1 MDDHGNHLSN
11 ATPPCSSNARLQQV
25 QSPGVQEHV
34 SESAMTF
41 PIEIAHSRPDT
52 EELRNR
58 LSRLSEA
65 SLRITETL
73 DLDTILQG
81 VIDGARSLTGA
92 RYGALLVLDDA
103 GRMQDLV
110 TSGMTPEERRRL
122 GALPKGLGLLGYLS
136 EIEGPLSV
144 ADIAGHPSSVGFP
157 EGHPP
162 MKTFLGAPVRH
173 RGERL
178 GNIYLTEK
186 EGGQEFTPEDEETL
200 VMFASQAALTVSNAR
215 RYRDEQQARADLEA
229 LVNISPVGILIF
241 DAKTGDL
248 VSLNQESRRIVRGVR
263 APGPSQSEILS
274 VMTFRRP
281 DGREIPLT
289 DLPTERALKSGETVR
304 AEEVIIHLPD
314 GQAVTTLI
322 NATPIFSEA
331 GEVVS
336 VVATVQDM
344 TPLEELERLRA
355 EFLGMVSHELRMP
368 LTAIKGSA
376 ASALSSTSPFN
387 PAEAYQFFRII
398 DEQADHMRSLIND
411 LLDVTLIEAGT
422 LSITPGTS
430 GVASLVDQAKAIFL
444 SGGAGNS
451 IEVDLPPDLPPVAVD
466 RPRVVQVL
474 TNLLS
479 NASKYSPA
487 SSTIMVTASQQDSHV
502 AVSVADEGRG
512 LSAEDMP
519 RLFRKFSRI
528 SDLAGKPD
536 VGGPGLGLAICKGIV
551 ETHGGRIWAESDG
564 PGLGTRFTF
573 TIPVVEEDA
582 IAAVDGPDEP
592 AALPREAARQRTRI
606 LAVDD
611 DPQMLWYLRHT
622 LSQAGYT
629 TITTGD
635 PEQVERLIEVEKP
648 HLILLDLAL
657 PGTNGFELMKR
668 IPDMTDAPVVFLS
681 GRAADHDISRGFEM
695 GAADYVVKPFSP
707 TELVARIKSALR
719 KGAASDRT
727 EPREPYVL
735 GDLTINYAERR
746 VSVAGRSVH
755 LSATEYKLLF
765 ELSVNAGR
773 VLTHD
778 QLLLRVWDQDN
789 FEGSQLLR
797 TYVTY
802 LRTKLGDDAKSPTYI
817 FTEPR
822 VGYRM
827 AKT

>member
-1 MDDHGNHLSN
+1 MKEDAN
-11 ATPPCSSNARLQQV
+11 
-25 QSPGVQEHV
+25 
-34 SESAMTF
+34 M
-41 PIEIAHSRPDT
+41 RPET
-52 EELRNR
+52 EALRNR

-81 VIDGARSLTGA
+81 VIDGARSLTSA

-122 GALPKGLGLLGYLS
+122 GELPKGLGLLGYLS
-136 EIEGPLSV
+136 EIDGPLRL
-144 ADIAGHPSSVGFP
+144 AEIASHPRSVGFP

-162 MKTFLGAPVRH
+162 MTTFLGAPVRH

-215 RYRDEQQARADLEA
+215 RFRDEQQVRADLEA
-229 LVNISPVGILIF
+229 LVNTSPVGILIF

-248 VSLNQESRRIVRGVR
+248 VSLNQETRRIVRGLH
-263 APGPSQSEILS
+263 APGHTLPELLS
-274 VMTFRRP
+274 VMTFRRL
-281 DGREIPLT
+281 DGREISP
-289 DLPTERALKSGETVR
+289 DELPTARAIRTGETVR
-304 AEEVIIHLPD
+304 AEELVIHLPD
-314 GQAVTTLI
+314 GQAVTTVI
-322 NATPIFSEA
+322 NATPVRSAE

-336 VVATVQDM
+336 VIATMQDM
-344 TPLEELERLRA
+344 TPLEDLERLRA

-368 LTAIKGSA
+368 LTTIKGSA

-411 LLDVTLIEAGT
+411 LLDVTRIEAGT
-422 LSITPGTS
+422 LSITPETS
-430 GVASLVDQAKAIFL
+430 GVASLVDQARAAFL
-444 SGGAGNS
+444 GGGAKNN
-451 IEVDLPPDLPPVAVD
+451 IEIDLPADLPPVAAD
-466 RPRVVQVL
+466 RQRVVQVL
-474 TNLLS
+474 VNLLS
-479 NASKYSPA
+479 SASKYSPA

-512 LSAEDMP
+512 VSAEELP

-528 SDLAGKPD
+528 NGADGKTE
-536 VGGPGLGLAICKGIV
+536 VGGEGLGLSVCKGIV
-551 ETHGGRIWAESDG
+551 EAHGGRIWAVSDG

-582 IAAVDGPDEP
+582 IDAADGPDEL
-592 AALPREAARQRTRI
+592 AALPMEAARQRTRI

-611 DPQMLWYLRHT
+611 DPQILWYVRHT
-622 LSQAGYT
+622 LSEAGYA
-629 TITTGD
+629 TIVTGD
-635 PEQVERLIEVEKP
+635 PEQVERLVEVEKP

-668 IPDMTDAPVVFLS
+668 IAVMTDAPVMFLS
-681 GRAADHDISRGFEM
+681 GHAADQDISRGLEM

-707 TELVARIKSALR
+707 TELVARIKAALR

-778 QLLLRVWDQDN
+778 QLLRRVWDQDN
-789 FEGSQLLR
+789 SEGSQLLR

-802 LRTKLGDDAKSPTYI
+802 LRSKLGDDAKSPAYI

-827 AKT
+827 AKPDG

>member
-1 MDDHGNHLSN
+1 MGD
-11 ATPPCSSNARLQQV
+11 
-25 QSPGVQEHV
+25 
-34 SESAMTF
+34 
-41 PIEIAHSRPDT
+41 
-52 EELRNR
+52 
-58 LSRLSEA
+58 
-65 SLRITETL
+65 
-73 DLDTILQG
+73 
-81 VIDGARSLTGA
+81 
-92 RYGALLVLDDA
+92 
-103 GRMQDLV
+103 
-110 TSGMTPEERRRL
+110 
-122 GALPKGLGLLGYLS
+122 LPKGLGLLQYLN
-136 EIEGPLSV
+136 EVEDPLRL
-144 ADIAGHPSSVGFP
+144 ANIASPPRSVGFP
-157 EGHPP
+157 KGHPT
-162 MKTFLGAPVRH
+162 MRTFLGTPVRH

-215 RYRDEQQARADLEA
+215 RFRDEQQVRADLEA
-229 LVNISPVGILIF
+229 LVNTSPVGILIF

-248 VSLNQESRRIVRGVR
+248 VSLNQETRRIVRGLHV
-263 APGPSQSEILS
+263 PGHSLPELLS
-274 VMTFRRP
+274 VMTFRHL
-281 DGREIPLT
+281 DGREVSP
-289 DLPTERALKSGETVR
+289 DELPTARAIRTGETVR
-304 AEEVIIHLPD
+304 AEELVIHLPD
-314 GQAVTTLI
+314 GQAVTTVI
-322 NATPIFSEA
+322 NATPVRSAE

-336 VVATVQDM
+336 VIATMQDM
-344 TPLEELERLRA
+344 TPLEDLERLRA

-368 LTAIKGSA
+368 LTTIKGSA
-376 ASALSSTSPFN
+376 ASALCSTSPFN

-411 LLDVTLIEAGT
+411 LLDVTRIEAGT
-422 LSITPGTS
+422 LSITPETS
-430 GVASLVDQAKAIFL
+430 GVASLVDQARAAFL
-444 SGGAGNS
+444 GGGAKNN
-451 IEVDLPPDLPPVAVD
+451 IEIDLPADLPPVAAD
-466 RPRVVQVL
+466 RQRVVQVL
-474 TNLLS
+474 VNLLS
-479 NASKYSPA
+479 SASKYSPA

-512 LSAEDMP
+512 VSAEELP

-528 SDLAGKPD
+528 NGADGKTE
-536 VGGPGLGLAICKGIV
+536 VGGEGLGLSVCKGIV
-551 ETHGGRIWAESDG
+551 EAHGGRIWAVSDG

-582 IAAVDGPDEP
+582 IDAADGPDEL
-592 AALPREAARQRTRI
+592 AALPMEAARQRTRI

-611 DPQMLWYLRHT
+611 DPQILWYVRHT
-622 LSQAGYT
+622 LSEAGYA
-629 TITTGD
+629 TIVTGD
-635 PEQVERLIEVEKP
+635 PEQVERLVEVEKP

-668 IPDMTDAPVVFLS
+668 IAVMTDAPVMFLS
-681 GRAADHDISRGFEM
+681 GHAADQDISRGLEM

-707 TELVARIKSALR
+707 TELVARIKAALR

-735 GDLTINYAERR
+735 GDLTINYAERL
-746 VSVAGRSVH
+746 VTVAGRSVH

-778 QLLLRVWDQDN
+778 QLLRRVWDQDN
-789 FEGSQLLR
+789 SEGSQLLR

-802 LRTKLGDDAKSPTYI
+802 LRSKLGDDAKSPAYI

-827 AKT
+827 AKPDG

>member
-1 MDDHGNHLSN
+1 MKEVTNMRPETGALRI
-11 ATPPCSSNARLQQV
+11 RLA
-25 QSPGVQEHV
+25 S
-34 SESAMTF
+34 
-41 PIEIAHSRPDT
+41 
-52 EELRNR
+52 
-58 LSRLSEA
+58 LSEA

-92 RYGALLVLDDA
+92 RYGALLILDDE

-136 EIEGPLSV
+136 EIEGPLRL
-144 ADIAGHPSSVGFP
+144 AEIAGHPNSVGFP

-186 EGGQEFTPEDEETL
+186 QGGQEFTREDEETL

-215 RYRDEQQARADLEA
+215 RYRDERQVRANLEA
-229 LVNISPVGILIF
+229 LVDTSPVGILIF

-248 VSLNQESRRIVRGVR
+248 VSLNQETRRIVRGLH
-263 APGPSQSEILS
+263 APGHTLTELLS
-274 VMTFRRP
+274 VMTFRRL
-281 DGREIPLT
+281 DGREIPP
-289 DLPTERALKSGETVR
+289 DELPTVRAIRTGETVR
-304 AEEVIIHLPD
+304 AEEIVIHLPD
-314 GQAVTTLI
+314 GQTVTTVI
-322 NATPIFSEA
+322 NATPVRSAE

-336 VVATVQDM
+336 VIATIQDM
-344 TPLEELERLRA
+344 TPLEDLERLRA

-376 ASALSSTSPFN
+376 ASALSSTSPVS
-387 PAEAYQFFRII
+387 PAEAYQLFRII

-422 LSITPGTS
+422 LSITPETS

-444 SGGAGNS
+444 GGGAGN
-451 IEVDLPPDLPPVAVD
+451 IVDVDLPPDLPPVAAD
-466 RPRVVQVL
+466 MQRVVQVL
-474 TNLLS
+474 ANLLS
-479 NASKYSPA
+479 NASKYSPG
-487 SSTIMVTASQQDSHV
+487 SSRITVTAWQQDSHV

-512 LSAEDMP
+512 VSAEQLP
-519 RLFRKFSRI
+519 QLFRKFLRI
-528 SDLAGKPD
+528 HGADGITE
-536 VGGPGLGLAICKGIV
+536 VGGEGLGLAICKGIV
-551 ETHGGRIWAESDG
+551 EGHGGRIWAESDG
-564 PGLGTRFTF
+564 LGLGTRFTF
-573 TIPVVEEDA
+573 TIPVAGEDGTD
-582 IAAVDGPDEP
+582 AAEGPNELP
-592 AALPREAARQRTRI
+592 ALPREAARHRTRI

-611 DPQMLWYLRHT
+611 DPQILWYVRHT
-622 LSQAGYT
+622 LSEAGYT
-629 TITTGD
+629 AIVTGD
-635 PEQVERLIEVEKP
+635 PAEVDRLIEVEKP
-648 HLILLDLAL
+648 HLILLDLEL
-657 PGTNGFELMKR
+657 PGTTGFELMKR
-668 IPDMTDAPVVFLS
+668 IPAKTDAPVIFLS
-681 GRAADHDISRGFEM
+681 GHAADRDIARGLEM

-707 TELVARIKSALR
+707 TELAARIRAALR
-719 KGAASDRT
+719 KGAPSDRT

-735 GDLTINYAERR
+735 GDLIINYAERL
-746 VSVAGRSVH
+746 VTVAGRSVH

-778 QLLLRVWDQDN
+778 QLLRRVWEQDYS
-789 FEGSQLLR
+789 GGAQRLR

-827 AKT
+827 AIPDG

>member
-1 MDDHGNHLSN
+1 MNEVAN
-11 ATPPCSSNARLQQV
+11 MRPAT
-25 QSPGVQEHV
+25 
-34 SESAMTF
+34 ES
-41 PIEIAHSRPDT
+41 
-52 EELRNR
+52 LRNR
-58 LSRLSEA
+58 LSGLSEA
-65 SLRITETL
+65 SLRITESL

-92 RYGALLVLDDA
+92 RYGALLILDDA
-103 GRMQDLV
+103 GSMQDLV

-136 EIEGPLSV
+136 EIEGPLRL
-144 ADIAGHPSSVGFP
+144 AEIASHHSSVGFP

-186 EGGQEFTPEDEETL
+186 EDGQEFTSEDEETL

-215 RYRDEQQARADLEA
+215 RFRDEQQVRADLEA
-229 LVNISPVGILIF
+229 LVNTSPVGILIF

-248 VSLNQESRRIVRGVR
+248 VSLNQETRRIVRGLH
-263 APGPSQSEILS
+263 APGRTLPELLS
-274 VMTFRRP
+274 VMTFRRR
-281 DGREIPLT
+281 DGREVSP
-289 DLPTERALKSGETVR
+289 DELPTARAIRTGETVR
-304 AEEVIIHLPD
+304 AEEMVIHLPD
-314 GQAVTTLI
+314 GQVITTVI
-322 NATPIFSEA
+322 NATPVRSAE

-336 VVATVQDM
+336 VIATIQDM
-344 TPLEELERLRA
+344 TPLEELQRLRA

-411 LLDVTLIEAGT
+411 LLDVTRIEAGS
-422 LSITPGTS
+422 LSITPETS
-430 GVASLVDQAKAIFL
+430 SVATLVDQARAAFL
-444 SGGAGNS
+444 GGGAENS
-451 IEVDLPPDLPPVAVD
+451 VEVDLPPDLPPVAAD
-466 RPRVVQVL
+466 RHRVVQVL
-474 TNLLS
+474 ANLLY

-512 LSAEDMP
+512 VSAEELP
-519 RLFRKFSRI
+519 QLFRKFLRI
-528 SDLAGKPD
+528 NGADGKTE
-536 VGGPGLGLAICKGIV
+536 VGGEGLGLAICKGIV
-551 ETHGGRIWAESDG
+551 EAHGGRIWAESDG
-564 PGLGTRFTF
+564 LGLGTRFTF
-573 TIPVVEEDA
+573 TIPVAGEDGTD
-582 IAAVDGPDEP
+582 AADGPDEL

-611 DPQMLWYLRHT
+611 DPQILWYVRHT
-622 LSQAGYT
+622 LSEAGYT
-629 TITTGD
+629 TIVTGD
-635 PEQVERLIEVEKP
+635 PEEVERLVEVEKP
-648 HLILLDLAL
+648 HLILLDLAM

-668 IPDMTDAPVVFLS
+668 IPDMTDAPVMFLS
-681 GRAADHDISRGFEM
+681 GHAADQDIARGLDM

-707 TELVARIKSALR
+707 TELVARIKAALR

-735 GDLTINYAERR
+735 GNLTINYAERL
-746 VSVAGRSVH
+746 VMVAGRSVH

-778 QLLLRVWDQDN
+778 QLLRRVWDQHN
-789 FEGSQLLR
+789 SEGSQLLR

-802 LRTKLGDDAKSPTYI
+802 LRSKLGDDAKSPTYI

-827 AKT
+827 AKPDG

>member
-1 MDDHGNHLSN
+1 MGD
-11 ATPPCSSNARLQQV
+11 
-25 QSPGVQEHV
+25 
-34 SESAMTF
+34 
-41 PIEIAHSRPDT
+41 
-52 EELRNR
+52 
-58 LSRLSEA
+58 
-65 SLRITETL
+65 
-73 DLDTILQG
+73 
-81 VIDGARSLTGA
+81 
-92 RYGALLVLDDA
+92 
-103 GRMQDLV
+103 
-110 TSGMTPEERRRL
+110 
-122 GALPKGLGLLGYLS
+122 LPKGLGLLQYLN
-136 EIEGPLSV
+136 EVEDPLRL
-144 ADIAGHPSSVGFP
+144 ANIASHPRSVGFP
-157 EGHPP
+157 KGHPT
-162 MKTFLGAPVRH
+162 MRTFLGTPVRH

-215 RYRDEQQARADLEA
+215 RFRDEQQVRADLEA
-229 LVNISPVGILIF
+229 LVNTSPVGILIF

-248 VSLNQESRRIVRGVR
+248 VSLNQETRRIVRGLH
-263 APGPSQSEILS
+263 APGHTLPELLS
-274 VMTFRRP
+274 VMTFRRL
-281 DGREIPLT
+281 DGREISP
-289 DLPTERALKSGETVR
+289 DELPTARALRTGETVR
-304 AEEVIIHLPD
+304 AEELVIHLPD
-314 GQAVTTLI
+314 GQAVTTVI
-322 NATPIFSEA
+322 NATPVRSAE

-336 VVATVQDM
+336 VIATMQDM
-344 TPLEELERLRA
+344 TPLEDLERLRA

-368 LTAIKGSA
+368 LTTIKGSA

-411 LLDVTLIEAGT
+411 LLDVTRIEAGT
-422 LSITPGTS
+422 LSITPETS
-430 GVASLVDQAKAIFL
+430 GVASLVDQARAAFL
-444 SGGAGNS
+444 GGGAKNN
-451 IEVDLPPDLPPVAVD
+451 IEIDLPADLPPVAAD
-466 RPRVVQVL
+466 RQRVVQVL
-474 TNLLS
+474 VNLLS
-479 NASKYSPA
+479 SASKYSPA

-512 LSAEDMP
+512 VSAEELP

-528 SDLAGKPD
+528 NGADGKTE
-536 VGGPGLGLAICKGIV
+536 VGGEGLGLSVCKGIV
-551 ETHGGRIWAESDG
+551 EAHGGRIWAVSDG

-582 IAAVDGPDEP
+582 IDAADGPDEL
-592 AALPREAARQRTRI
+592 AALPMEAARQRTRI

-611 DPQMLWYLRHT
+611 DPQILWYVRHT
-622 LSQAGYT
+622 LSEAGYA
-629 TITTGD
+629 TIVTGD
-635 PEQVERLIEVEKP
+635 PEQVERLVEVEKP

-668 IPDMTDAPVVFLS
+668 IAVMTDAPVMFLS
-681 GRAADHDISRGFEM
+681 GHAADQDISRGLEM

-707 TELVARIKSALR
+707 TELVARIKAALR

-735 GDLTINYAERR
+735 GDLTINYAERL
-746 VSVAGRSVH
+746 VTVAGRSVH

-778 QLLLRVWDQDN
+778 QLLRRVWDQDN
-789 FEGSQLLR
+789 SEGSQLLR

-802 LRTKLGDDAKSPTYI
+802 LRSKLGDDAKSPIYI

-827 AKT
+827 AKPDG

>member
-1 MDDHGNHLSN
+1 MDDRGNHLSK

-41 PIEIAHSRPDT
+41 QVEIADSKAET
-52 EELRNR
+52 EALRNR
-58 LSRLSEA
+58 FSRLSEA
-65 SLRITETL
+65 SLRITESL

-122 GALPKGLGLLGYLS
+122 GALPKGLGLLGYLN
-136 EIEGPLSV
+136 EVEGPLSV
-144 ADIAGHPSSVGFP
+144 ADIAGHSSSVGFP

-186 EGGQEFTPEDEETL
+186 EGGQEFTPEDEQIL

-215 RYRDEQQARADLEA
+215 RFRDEQQARADLEA

-355 EFLGMVSHELRMP
+355 EFLGMVSHELRTP
-368 LTAIKGSA
+368 LTTIKGSA
-376 ASALSSTSPFN
+376 ATVLSASSQLDA
-387 PAEAYQFFRII
+387 AETRQFFRIV
-398 DEQADHMRSLIND
+398 DEQADQMRSLISN
-411 LLDVTLIEAGT
+411 LLDVTRIEAGMFSVNPVPT
-422 LSITPGTS
+422 
-430 GVASLVDQAKAIFL
+430 DAKDIVHEARSAFL
-444 SGGAGNS
+444 QGGARNS
-451 IEVDLPPDLPPVAVD
+451 IEIDLPPDLPRIAAD
-466 RPRVVQVL
+466 RQRILQVL
-474 TNLLS
+474 NNLFS
-479 NASKYSPA
+479 NGSKHSPD
-487 SSTIMVTASQQDSHV
+487 SSVIRVTALQEDIYV
-502 AVSVADEGRG
+502 AISVSDEGG
-512 LSAEDMP
+512 GIPAERLP
-519 RLFRKFSRI
+519 HLFRKFSRLDGENWGRDI
-528 SDLAGKPD
+528 EGS
-536 VGGPGLGLAICKGIV
+536 GLGLAICKGIV
-551 ETHGGRIWAESDG
+551 EAHGGRIWAESDG

-592 AALPREAARQRTRI
+592 AALPREAPRQRTRI

-611 DPQMLWYLRHT
+611 DPQMLWYVRHT
-622 LSQAGYT
+622 LSEAGYT
-629 TITTGD
+629 TIMTGD
-635 PEQVERLIEVEKP
+635 PEQVKRLVEVEKP

-668 IPDMTDAPVVFLS
+668 IPDMTDAPVMFLS
-681 GRAADHDISRGFEM
+681 GHARDQDISRGLEM

-707 TELVARIKSALR
+707 TELVARIKAALR

-778 QLLLRVWDQDN
+778 QLLRRVWDQDN